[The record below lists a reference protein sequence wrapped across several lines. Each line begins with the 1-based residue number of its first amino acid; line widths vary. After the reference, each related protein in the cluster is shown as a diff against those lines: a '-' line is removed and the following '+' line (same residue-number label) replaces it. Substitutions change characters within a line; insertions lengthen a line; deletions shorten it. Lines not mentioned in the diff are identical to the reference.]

1 MTMTM
6 MKPILIGPFL
16 GAALLGAACSS
27 TKAPSVPSFPARTF
41 TAPWSMSAGDIERF
55 RTSVNSVNLGDTM
68 THVVETVGA
77 PDSDQTFQ
85 KNKRHRIFTYYITR
99 QQAEDPIASDK
110 VVMISFDVRDKVEGL
125 YSNVENIATRNWPGE

>member
-1 MTMTM
+1 MTMNA
-6 MKPILIGPFL
+6 I
-16 GAALLGAACSS
+16 LLGVFSWAVFSVVACSS
-27 TKAPSVPSFPARTF
+27 TKAPSIPPFPERRF
-41 TAPWSMSAGDIERF
+41 TAPWSMRAGDVERL

-68 THVVETVGA
+68 THVVETVGV

-110 VVMISFDVRDKVEGL
+110 VVMISFDVRDKVESL
-125 YSNVENIATRNWPGE
+125 YSNVENIATRNWPSK